1 MQYSDIYVNRIRALC
16 RQRGIR
22 SINKLAEMGDIKQST
37 LDNLMQ
43 GRIQNPGIQTIHK
56 LALAFSMTPA
66 EFLDFEELNEY
77 SFEVDLDSDE

>member
-16 RQRGIR
+16 KQRGIK

-43 GRIQNPGIQTIHK
+43 GRTQNPGVQTIHK

-66 EFLDFEELNEY
+66 EFLDFEELNSY
-77 SFEVDLDSDE
+77 SFETESDSEE

>member
-16 RQRGIR
+16 KQRGIK

-43 GRIQNPGIQTIHK
+43 GRTQNPGVQTIHK

-66 EFLDFEELNEY
+66 EFLDFEELNTY
-77 SFEVDLDSDE
+77 SFETESDSEE

>member
-16 RQRGIR
+16 KQRGIK

-43 GRIQNPGIQTIHK
+43 GRTQNPGVQTIHK

-66 EFLDFEELNEY
+66 EFLDFEELNMY
-77 SFEVDLDSDE
+77 SFETESDSEE